1 MSEKT
6 AEEITTEM
14 NAMMFPAAEEDDI
27 AWHEGVRFK
36 YVSGTWVV
44 FPE

>member
-6 AEEITTEM
+6 VEEKTAEINTFMLPE
-14 NAMMFPAAEEDDI
+14 AQEDAI
-27 AWHEGVRFK
+27 AWHEEVRFK
-36 YVSGTWVV
+36 YVSSTWVV

>member
-6 AEEITTEM
+6 VEEITIEM
-14 NAMMFPAAEEDDI
+14 NAFMLPAVEEDDI
-27 AWHEGVRFK
+27 AWHEEVRFK

-44 FPE
+44 SPE